1 MLKNYAMGQWVA
13 GTGRKAD
20 LFDAVT
26 GDKIGESS
34 SDGLDFKAMMHYA
47 RSVGGPKMRA
57 LTFHQRAAML
67 KAIAKVLMERK
78 DDFYALSYLTGATK
92 TDSWVDIEGGI
103 GTFFAYSSRGRRE
116 FPNECFHV
124 EGPTEPLSK
133 NGTFV
138 GRHILV
144 PIEGVAVH
152 INAFNFPVWGMLE
165 KLAPALLA
173 GVPCIVKPATAGSH
187 LAEAVFRTIVETG
200 ILPDGALQLVCGSA
214 GDMLDH
220 LEEQDVVAFTG
231 SAATGQK
238 LKSGAAVVKNS
249 VRFNMEA
256 DSLNCS
262 ILGPDAV
269 PGTEEFDLFI
279 KEVTREMTTKAGQKC
294 TAIRRSIVPA
304 GLEEDVIKAL
314 SKRLASTTIGAPTA
328 EGVRMGPLASRS
340 QVNAVR
346 SAAEMIRHG
355 AELVFGGGDFEVVGA
370 DREKGSFF
378 APMLMVCD
386 QPLTRLEAHDVE
398 AFGPVNTV
406 MPYPSIEEAIWMAL
420 FSFDTLRTE
429 FIPTGRRPTIA
440 TMQKAKMPNAIT
452 TSIKLNP
459 ALELWWRF
467 IITCN
472 FPGPACECGPQF
484 RPSRQNNTGSCWLMS
499 LDRSC
504 PPRHRRFGWRR
515 RWRYQ

>member
-1 MLKNYAMGQWVA
+1 MVQANPAANSNIIPAVHMHCYVA
-13 GTGRKAD
+13 GKKVESQNILEVKSPFDNRVVGTVVLANASHAEAAVEAGLKGGKKLTRYDRFSILDKARQ
-20 LFDAVT
+20 L
-26 GDKIGESS
+26 
-34 SDGLDFKAMMHYA
+34 
-47 RSVGGPKMRA
+47 
-57 LTFHQRAAML
+57 
-67 KAIAKVLMERK
+67 LMERK

-92 TDSWVDIEGGI
+92 TDSWVDIDGGI

-187 LAEAVFRTIVETG
+187 LAEAVFRTIVDTG
-200 ILPDGALQLVCGSA
+200 ILPAGAIQLVCGSA

-314 SKRLASTTIGAPTA
+314 SKRLASTTIGAGGLTTGLTVSGGATPGEEQRRGEDDEADDISQKQPHRHAVADRQLPVLVALVARHDGADQRHDHVVDHARDDFA
-328 EGVRMGPLASRS
+328 EG
-340 QVNAVR
+340 
-346 SAAEMIRHG
+346 AADDH
-355 AELVFGGGDFEVVGA
+355 A
-370 DREKGSFF
+370 DGEI
-378 APMLMVCD
+378 D
-386 QPLTRLEAHDVE
+386 DV
-398 AFGPVNTV
+398 
-406 MPYPSIEEAIWMAL
+406 
-420 FSFDTLRTE
+420 
-429 FIPTGRRPTIA
+429 
-440 TMQKAKMPNAIT
+440 
-452 TSIKLNP
+452 
-459 ALELWWRF
+459 ALEGKVLELLEEREGLF
-467 IITCN
+467 RGEGVGN
-472 FPGPACECGPQF
+472 LHALAPGNGE
-484 RPSRQNNTGSCWLMS
+484 TGAAIA
-499 LDRSC
+499 
-504 PPRHRRFGWRR
+504 G
-515 RWRYQ
+515 